1 MTHPGLQF
9 LALAALLA
17 FVSPHAKADDTPK
30 SVEPVK
36 LAEHIY
42 TFTHTSSNS
51 SAIVGDEGVIL
62 VDAGKTPEEGARILA
77 AIATLTPKPVRL
89 LLNTHKHTDHVGG
102 NASLADTG
110 TAIVAQAEVR
120 TRLLAEMNP
129 QGAPG
134 AAFSERAL
142 PTITYDRE
150 LTLHCGGEELRLLHP
165 AADHV
170 HTDGDTVV
178 FYRKANVV
186 HMGDLYFEGSY
197 PVIDFRAG
205 GWIGGMVAGCRE
217 MLIRIDDKTVV
228 IPGHGPVTDK
238 AHLEAYVAM
247 LSDIGAKVAA
257 LIQAGKTLDEVKAA
271 KPTAAYDQI
280 WGKGRRNGDQ
290 FAEIVYNGIVARA
303 GQ

>member
-1 MTHPGLQF
+1 MTPPGLQF

-17 FVSPHAKADDTPK
+17 FVSPHAIAADTPQ
-30 SVEPVK
+30 SVEPVQ
-36 LAEHIY
+36 LATNIY

-62 VDAGKTPEEGARILA
+62 VDAGKTAEEGARILA
-77 AIATLTPKPVRL
+77 AISTLTPKPVRL
-89 LLNTHKHTDHVGG
+89 ILNTHKHTDHVGG
-102 NASLADTG
+102 DLPLVEAGA
-110 TAIVAQAEVR
+110 AIVAQAKVR

-129 QGAPG
+129 QGTPG
-134 AAFSERAL
+134 AAFSAGAL

-150 LTLHCGGEELRLLHP
+150 LTLYCGDEEILLLHP
-165 AADHV
+165 AANHV

-178 FYRKANVV
+178 FYRKANIV

-205 GWIGGMVAGCRE
+205 GWIGGMVSGCRE
-217 MLIRIDDKTVV
+217 MLARIDAKTVV

-238 AHLEAYVAM
+238 AQLEAYVAM
-247 LSDIGAKVAA
+247 LSDIGAKVTA

-271 KPTAAYDQI
+271 KPTAAYDRT